1 MVASCQND
9 DEVAAVPTDPE
20 VIPPSFKLD
29 TAYTIERFR
38 VLSIPTNI
46 SEKLPGALKTQLF
59 PKMLSWNLSV
69 QRPLLIL

>member
-46 SEKLPGALKTQLF
+46 SEKLPEH
-59 PKMLSWNLSV
+59 
-69 QRPLLIL
+69 